1 MYISIFKTEVSSKL
15 KPNSISQSSFNYQ
28 YGVRYEIPNCILF
41 LSVTVCSMFIT
52 TKFKISRTSNNF
64 SPCNTYLFDSF
75 LLYVSGFICVEV
87 SGTCAVLL
95 FVYQDQ
101 TVQSVHFIQP
111 SPVIYRNYSSTAN
124 PGTYFEFCLHIFQCF
139 LIKTVF
145 FNL

>member
-15 KPNSISQSSFNYQ
+15 KPNSVSQSSFNYQ
-28 YGVRYEIPNCILF
+28 YGVRYKIPSFILF
-41 LSVTVCSMFIT
+41 LSVTACSYCSLQPNVKLQKHF
-52 TKFKISRTSNNF
+52 NF
-64 SPCNTYLFDSF
+64 SPCNIYFFDSF
-75 LLYVSGFICVEV
+75 LLYVSGFICVEL

-124 PGTYFEFCLHIFQCF
+124 PGTYFEFCLH
-139 LIKTVF
+139 VV
-145 FNL
+145 